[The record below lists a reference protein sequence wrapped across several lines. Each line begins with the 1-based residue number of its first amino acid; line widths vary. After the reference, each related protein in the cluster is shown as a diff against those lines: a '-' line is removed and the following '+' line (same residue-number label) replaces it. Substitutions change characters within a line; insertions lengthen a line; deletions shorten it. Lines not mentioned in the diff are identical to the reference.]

1 MYLSMTLRSNKSDG
15 QAPMEL
21 LLHGYCN
28 WRLSALYRSAVVSL
42 TLPDINHLLLVAAM
56 LAAAMLA
63 VVVLV

>member
-1 MYLSMTLRSNKSDG
+1 
-15 QAPMEL
+15 MEL

-42 TLPDINHLLLVAAM
+42 TLPDINHLLLIAAMLAATMLAAAM

>member
-1 MYLSMTLRSNKSDG
+1 
-15 QAPMEL
+15 MEL

-63 VVVLV
+63 VAMLAVVVLV